1 MEQQQAAAE
10 QHTAGGGGNAAE
22 ARRRAKQAAGVV
34 PMQNADWTGLDWIGS
49 IDEWMVWSGP
59 ALCSLLMAAQWPPR
73 RRARPRFSEIEL
85 EPPLWSPELG

>member
-49 IDEWMVWSGP
+49 IDEWLSVAANGGP
-59 ALCSLLMAAQWPPR
+59 VAPPSQGEAQIQ
-73 RRARPRFSEIEL
+73 SD
-85 EPPLWSPELG
+85 